1 MDGAPVGGRGERQAD
16 RLAAGSEPLTR
27 WGIMRVVACTR
38 RVTPSIA
45 VGAIVEL
52 SGGMNSTPHLYQMKL
67 FSAIATTVVISIAII
82 STTSEARARPLRA
95 PHSGTCSFNGVKE
108 LCVAEWDTDG
118 TLNVTYLSDGKRV
131 SYQFLH
137 DGKGKVYDGNRA
149 YNAAV
154 SNRGDHYIFT
164 TQNGQTVVPAY

>member
-1 MDGAPVGGRGERQAD
+1 
-16 RLAAGSEPLTR
+16 
-27 WGIMRVVACTR
+27 MRVLHAPE
-38 RVTPSIA
+38 RVMPSIA
-45 VGAIVEL
+45 VGAIVEW
-52 SGGMNSTPHLYQMKL
+52 SGGMTSTQHPYQMKL
-67 FSAIATTVVISIAII
+67 FSTIATAVVISIAII

-95 PHSGTCSFNGVKE
+95 PHSGTCSFNGAKE

-118 TLNVTYLSDGKRV
+118 ILNVTYLSDGKRV

-137 DGKGKVYDGNRA
+137 DGKGKVYDGNRT